1 VKLSTFRCDVRGIM
15 DLIKEARTDGA
26 DQPTLLIIDDDAEW
40 TDILKMFFL
49 DKYRVEVINT
59 ACDAIEV
66 ARKHQPH
73 VIILDL
79 VMPSVDG
86 FGVIHRLNDSGE
98 RRIPTILVTGWKT
111 AEVEECAAAIGC
123 AAVLSKPIDLGALD
137 AVVSSV
143 VNGSSAT
150 SAAVM

>member
-1 VKLSTFRCDVRGIM
+1 MNFTKNG
-15 DLIKEARTDGA
+15 RTDGG
-26 DQPTLLIIDDDAEW
+26 DQRTLLIIDDDTEW
-40 TDILKMFFL
+40 TDVLKIFFL
-49 DKYRVEVINT
+49 GKYRVEVVNT
-59 ACDAIEV
+59 ACDAIEF
-66 ARKHQPH
+66 ARKHQPS

-98 RRIPTILVTGWKT
+98 RRIPTILLTGWKT
-111 AEVEECAAAIGC
+111 AEVEECAASVGC
-123 AAVLSKPIDLGALD
+123 AAVLAKPIDLLALD

-143 VNGSSAT
+143 MNGSQAV